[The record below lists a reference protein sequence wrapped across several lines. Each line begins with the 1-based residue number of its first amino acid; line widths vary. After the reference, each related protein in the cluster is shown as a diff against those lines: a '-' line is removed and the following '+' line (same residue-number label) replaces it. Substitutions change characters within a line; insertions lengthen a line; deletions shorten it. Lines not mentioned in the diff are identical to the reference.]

1 MSTIAPVSKPVAA
14 ARRVSSWL
22 THLGVSEFAFDDTLQ
37 MISPLLTVHRMYAR
51 IVNKITETPSA
62 CTLVLQT
69 GPAFEG
75 MRAGQ
80 FMMIGVEV
88 NGVRHR
94 RAYSPRA
101 VAGRPGQWA
110 ITVQRQANG
119 KVSNHV
125 HDKLHVGD
133 VIEIE
138 AASGEF
144 TLPQMVPAQLL
155 MIAGGSGITPI
166 MSMLEHLHATGAKT
180 AVTLLYFA
188 RSEAERIFARP
199 LQELAARWPALQY
212 VPLISQVNGTAA
224 NTNASEG
231 ENGVLNS
238 ALLDQYLSNWQQTRA
253 YCCGPAPLMDAARAI
268 WAQAQSSSH
277 LQLEAFAP
285 AKADGDPNTQH
296 HVHIARGKEA
306 LVFDAPGNKTLLEAG
321 ESSGHAI
328 KHGCRQGIC
337 HECTCRL
344 NTGVIKDLSTGEE
357 IHGQGQVVR
366 LCVTTALSDLDM
378 TSLN

>member
-1 MSTIAPVSKPVAA
+1 MSHTATVSKPVAA

-22 THLGVSEFAFDDTLQ
+22 THLGISEFAFDDTLQ
-37 MISPLLTVHRMYAR
+37 LISPLMTVHRMYAR
-51 IVNKITETPSA
+51 IVAKITETPSA

-75 MRAGQ
+75 MQAGQ
-80 FMMIGVEV
+80 FMMIGVEID
-88 NGVRHR
+88 GVRHR

-101 VAGRPGQWA
+101 VAGQLGQWA
-110 ITVQRQANG
+110 ITIQRQANG

-125 HDKLHVGD
+125 HDQLKAGD

-138 AASGEF
+138 TASGEF
-144 TLPQMVPAQLL
+144 TLPPSIPTQLL

-166 MSMLEHLHATGAKT
+166 MSMLEHLEITSAKT
-180 AVTLLYFA
+180 AVTFLYFA
-188 RSEAERIFARP
+188 RSEAERIFAKP
-199 LQELAARWPALQY
+199 LQEMAARWPGLRY

-224 NTNASEG
+224 NVSAHAS
-231 ENGVLNS
+231 GVLSS
-238 ALLDQYLSNWQQTRA
+238 ALLDAQLPNWQQTRA
-253 YCCGPAPLMDAARAI
+253 YCCGPAPLMDAAREI
-268 WAQAQSSSH
+268 WTKAKQSTQ

-285 AKADGDPNTQH
+285 AKADGDPNAQH
-296 HVHIARGKEA
+296 HIHIKRSQDA
-306 LVFDAPGNKTLLEAG
+306 LAFEAPGNKTLLEAG

-344 NTGVIKDLSTGEE
+344 NTGVIKDLTTGEE

-378 TSLN
+378 TALN